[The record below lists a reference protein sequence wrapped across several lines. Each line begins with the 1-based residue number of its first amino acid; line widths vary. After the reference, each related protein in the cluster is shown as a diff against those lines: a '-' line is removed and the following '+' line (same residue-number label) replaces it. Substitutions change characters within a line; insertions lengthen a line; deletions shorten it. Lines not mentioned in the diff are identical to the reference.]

1 MKWSE
6 VGESG
11 GEMPSHQAMLAL
23 DKGFYVGT
31 FRHGLDVKNR
41 LTIPAKWRF
50 PGDEGEAS
58 YLALPNPNRSI
69 TVYPPKM
76 VASLEEKIQR
86 VSMLG
91 DEQELRA
98 LTRIFGPA
106 ERFGCD
112 RQGRISLP
120 DALRAHAGLVKET
133 VLVGTITTFHI
144 WEAGRY
150 AAFVAKTADDPSADP
165 AVLRKYG
172 L

>member
-1 MKWSE
+1 
-6 VGESG
+6 
-11 GEMPSHQAMLAL
+11 MLAL

-31 FRHGLDVKNR
+31 FRPRLDDKNR

-58 YLALPNPNRSI
+58 YLALPNPNQSI
-69 TVYPPKM
+69 TVYPPRM
-76 VASLEEKIQR
+76 IASLEEKIAR

-112 RQGRISLP
+112 KQGRISLP
-120 DALRAHAGLVKET
+120 DALRAHAGLLKEA
-133 VLVGTITTFHI
+133 VLVGTVTTFHI
-144 WEAGRY
+144 WDGARY
-150 AAFVAKTADDPSADP
+150 EAFVKATPDDKSADP
-165 AVLRKYG
+165 SVLRKYG

>member
-1 MKWSE
+1 MCLCI
-6 VGESG
+6 
-11 GEMPSHQAMLAL
+11 HAMLAL

-58 YLALPNPNRSI
+58 YLALPNPNGSI
-69 TVYPPKM
+69 TVYPPRM
-76 VASLEEKIQR
+76 VLALEEKIQR

-112 RQGRISLP
+112 KQGRIGLP
-120 DALRAHAGLVKET
+120 DALRAHAGLPKQAEA

-144 WEAGRY
+144 WESVRY
-150 AAFVAKTADDPSADP
+150 AAFVAATPDDTGSDP